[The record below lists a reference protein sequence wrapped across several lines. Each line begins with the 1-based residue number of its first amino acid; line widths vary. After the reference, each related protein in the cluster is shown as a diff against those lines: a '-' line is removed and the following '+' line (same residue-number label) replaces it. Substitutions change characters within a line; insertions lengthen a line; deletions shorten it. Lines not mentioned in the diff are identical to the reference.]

1 MEDINFLDFLE
12 SPSKHSRS
20 AECYP
25 STPFI
30 CNGIDGGF
38 VKKKRSNKKKL
49 EMAQSITKADEL
61 ISVIEKL
68 KNENHE
74 FQAQLKDFQRTAQE
88 IQILYSK
95 EKEEH
100 EAIKKK
106 YIDLEAKYE
115 KIDDDLINKTM
126 ENDQM
131 KARLEEYKGRPINF
145 NELVV
150 KYVKLMNKLEG
161 DDVLKYSNDK
171 DLLERLKD
179 YCYNMKLKIS
189 NNSPKKHKVKTRKIK
204 TVEAFVQ
211 CNLYEETMTPITTA
225 SLPTE
230 INNLSERENEK
241 STVASSTQCNLLAEN
256 VTAKVI
262 TKDRTTQCYTSKRD
276 QGCQYISTMITRQTN
291 TEKVIQKHVHVQTTL
306 PEDQTAPHVDD
317 ILNTFIKWAH
327 IRSVSPLLESP
338 PHICTQ
344 EQLKSFKTTGTCT
357 MLCNIRRK
365 IDYLPPNISNI
376 KQEIITPSASP
387 TPNTQRIMNRQCNT
401 MLPNANVNTI
411 NQNQHHAILN
421 LLSTAANTS
430 SLGEFTCNAFNEL
443 WQIFGKMLLN
453 LLQSSNAGISNS
465 HTNSTINQQQ
475 FIDWLMGLYVS
486 SQAQATTSAET
497 QTVEES
503 GMLQYF
509 EFNIF

>member
-1 MEDINFLDFLE
+1 MEDTNFSLDFLE
-12 SPSKHSRS
+12 SPSKRFRCT
-20 AECYP
+20 ERYP
-25 STPFI
+25 SSPFV
-30 CNGIDGGF
+30 CNGINGGF
-38 VKKKRSNKKKL
+38 GKKKRGNKMKL

-61 ISVIEKL
+61 LGVIDRL
-68 KNENHE
+68 KNENNE
-74 FQAQLKDFQRTAQE
+74 LQSQLKDFQRTAQE
-88 IQILYSK
+88 IQMLYSK

-100 EAIKKK
+100 EAKKKK
-106 YIDLEAKYE
+106 YIDLETKYE
-115 KIDDDLINKTM
+115 NIDDDLINKTM

-145 NELVV
+145 NDLVV

-161 DDVLKYSNDK
+161 DDVLKYSSDK
-171 DLLERLKD
+171 DLLEKLKD

-189 NNSPKKHKVKTRKIK
+189 SNNSPKKQKVKTRKIK

-211 CNLYEETMTPITTA
+211 CNIYEETMTPNKTT

-230 INNLSERENEK
+230 MENFSEREKQK
-241 STVASSTQCNLLAEN
+241 STVASSTQCNLLVEN
-256 VTAKVI
+256 VAAKAI

-276 QGCQYISTMITRQTN
+276 QGSQYISTMITRQTN
-291 TEKVIQKHVHVQTTL
+291 TEKVIQKHVHVQTMF
-306 PEDQTAPHVDD
+306 PEDQTAPPVDD

-327 IRSVSPLLESP
+327 IRSVSPFQESP
-338 PHICTQ
+338 PHFSTQ

-365 IDYLPPNISNI
+365 IDYLPPNISKI

-387 TPNTQRIMNRQCNT
+387 TPNTQRIMNRQYNT
-401 MLPNANVNTI
+401 MLPNVNVDTI
-411 NQNQHHAILN
+411 NQNQHHAIFN
-421 LLSTAANTS
+421 LLNTAANTS

-475 FIDWLMGLYVS
+475 FLDWLMGLYVS
-486 SQAQATTSAET
+486 SQAQTMTSAET

-503 GMLQYF
+503 GMLQ
-509 EFNIF
+509 